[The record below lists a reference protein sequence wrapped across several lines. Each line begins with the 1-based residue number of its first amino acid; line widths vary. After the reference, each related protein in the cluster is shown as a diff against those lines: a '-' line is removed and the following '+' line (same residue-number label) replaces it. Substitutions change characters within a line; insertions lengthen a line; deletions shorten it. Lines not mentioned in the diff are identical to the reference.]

1 MEYIRTARSLGAQ
14 DDHIHAQLTKAGWYA
29 VDVEDALHLYQKL
42 DIHLASV
49 QEPVSRASA
58 PRPASEPQPSR
69 IGGLFS
75 LLLLLFSLGFA
86 GYVLVLW

>member
-49 QEPVSRASA
+49 QEPEPTDPA
-58 PRPASEPQPSR
+58 PRPASELQSSR

>member
-14 DDHIHAQLTKAGWYA
+14 DDHIHAQLTGAGWYA

-42 DIHLASV
+42 DIHLASA
-49 QEPVSRASA
+49 QGPA
-58 PRPASEPQPSR
+58 PKAPSPMSEPQPSR
-69 IGGLFS
+69 IGGFVSLA
-75 LLLLLFSLGFA
+75 LLLVSLGFA

>member
-14 DDHIHAQLTKAGWYA
+14 DDHIHAQLTGAGWYS
-29 VDVEDALHLYQKL
+29 VDVKDALHLYQKL

-49 QEPVSRASA
+49 EEPA
-58 PRPASEPQPSR
+58 PQATVPSPITEPQPSR
-69 IGGLFS
+69 MGGALS
-75 LLLLLFSLGFA
+75 LLLLLVSLGFA